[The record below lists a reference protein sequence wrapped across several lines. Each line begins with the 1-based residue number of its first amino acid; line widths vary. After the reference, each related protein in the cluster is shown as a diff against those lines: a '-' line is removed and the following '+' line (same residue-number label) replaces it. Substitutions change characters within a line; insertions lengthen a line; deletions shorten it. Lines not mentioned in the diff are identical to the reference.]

1 MEKMFGTELAE
12 KINKETAVIIKNDKL
27 KLRLDVIYIGDN
39 LASEKYI
46 NKKRQAAEQVG
57 IEFKLWRLEQPVS
70 ITDILS
76 LINKLN
82 EDNKV
87 TGILLQLPIP
97 DEYDL
102 NRILESIDPTKDV
115 DGLNPVN
122 MGKLMKGMPGLF
134 PATPEGVIRLLKYY
148 KIDLVGK
155 NVTIIGRSNLVG
167 KPLAQMF
174 INEDSTVTVAN
185 GKTKSLREVA
195 VNADILVSATGKPRI
210 IAKEMVR
217 PGCVV
222 VDVGTSI
229 IDGKIVGDVDFEGV
243 SGVAS
248 LVTPVP
254 GGVGPMTVAMLLS
267 NVIKAYKLQGDN

>member
-1 MEKMFGTELAE
+1 MEKMYGTELAE
-12 KINKETAVIIKNDKL
+12 KINKETAATIKKDKL
-27 KLRLDVIYIGDN
+27 ELRLDVIYIGDN

-46 NKKRQAAEQVG
+46 NKKREAAEKVG
-57 IEFKLWRLEQPVS
+57 IEFRLWKLERPVS
-70 ITDILS
+70 TADILS
-76 LINKLN
+76 LTKKLN
-82 EDNKV
+82 SDNEV

-102 NRILESIDPTKDV
+102 NQILESIDPTKDV
-115 DGLNPVN
+115 DGLSPVN
-122 MGKLMKGMPGLF
+122 MGKLMKGIPGLF
-134 PATPEGVIRLLKYY
+134 PATPEGVIKLLKYY

-174 INEDSTVTVAN
+174 INEDSTVTIAN

-195 VNADILVSATGKPRI
+195 MNADILVSATGKPKI
-210 IAKEMVR
+210 ITKEIVR

-229 IDGKIVGDVDFEGV
+229 IDGKIVGDVDIEGV
-243 SGVAS
+243 SEIAS

-267 NVIKAYKLQGDN
+267 NVIKAHKLRGDK